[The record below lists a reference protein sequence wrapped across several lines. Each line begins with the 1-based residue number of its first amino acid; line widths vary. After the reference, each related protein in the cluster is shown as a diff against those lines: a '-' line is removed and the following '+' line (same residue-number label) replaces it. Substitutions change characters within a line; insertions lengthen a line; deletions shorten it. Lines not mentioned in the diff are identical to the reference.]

1 MSNTH
6 RPALH
11 TPTSVRGGAGRT
23 TEKSGENTGARRQ
36 FAVYALN
43 MSWQLAV
50 AVLVP
55 LLGGVA
61 LDKKLDTAPI
71 YTLVGLGVAL
81 ACSAVVMWQA
91 MRAANRLPV
100 PKLSE
105 KQKREIQ
112 KSYEEDDEQ

>member
-6 RPALH
+6 KPALH
-11 TPTSVRGGAGRT
+11 TPTSVRGGAGLT
-23 TEKSGENTGARRQ
+23 TEKAEDNGGARRQ

-61 LDKKLDTAPI
+61 LDKKLGTAPVC
-71 YTLVGLGVAL
+71 TLVGLAVAL
-81 ACSAVVMWQA
+81 VCSAVVMWQA
-91 MRAANRLPV
+91 MQAANRLPV
-100 PKLSE
+100 PKLTDE
-105 KQKREIQ
+105 QRQQIQ
-112 KSYEEDDEQ
+112 KSYEEDDE